1 MNLPV
6 LPRLSLMKFKL
17 RLMKNRSNILGN
29 VGKVGISFAFT
40 HLSILSF
47 TFCGQLNVSQLTIG
61 LSYKLLWDPG
71 RNKLLVSPCPLWGD
85 EQDLGSGPKCAV
97 GHPSLQRHKQTY
109 GHPPESDLALMS
121 L

>member
-1 MNLPV
+1 MGTKRYLNTII
-6 LPRLSLMKFKL
+6 
-17 RLMKNRSNILGN
+17 ILGN

-47 TFCGQLNVSQLTIG
+47 TFCGQLSVSQLTIE
-61 LSYKLLWDPG
+61 
-71 RNKLLVSPCPLWGD
+71 D
-85 EQDLGSGPKCAV
+85 EQDLGSGPRCAV
-97 GHPSLQRHKQTY
+97 GHLSMQGHKQTY